1 MINNY
6 LYFCK
11 EQRKRYL
18 KNARRCL
25 RAGRCYQEEWM
36 QGYKQGLQ
44 VAYDFSSRSWRR
56 LQKDIEA
63 RNNKGFQ
70 VASVHRSSVR
80 RLNQL
85 S

>member
-18 KNARRCL
+18 HNTRRCL
-25 RAGRCYQEEWM
+25 RARRRYQREWLK
-36 QGYKQGLQ
+36 GFNHGLQ
-44 VAYDFSSRSWRR
+44 IAYDISSRSWRR

-63 RNNKGFQ
+63 RTATGSCIAEVNRYCGPEYIK
-70 VASVHRSSVR
+70 
-80 RLNQL
+80 L